1 MTAETVHYY
10 LWVNWDSCEVSETAI
25 EGFEKL
31 TFCSPE
37 NCKANLKLL
46 IQSGFHMH

>member
-1 MTAETVHYY
+1 MTVDTVHYY
-10 LWVNWDSCEVSETAI
+10 LWVNWDTYEVSETAL

-37 NCKANLKLL
+37 NCKTNLKILL
-46 IQSGFHMH
+46 QSGFHKH